1 MYHAIQHFQF
11 KSTQRSQI
19 KTKVD
24 SFSDAASGFWA
35 AFLHHWAAHISHIPV
50 NECIFLLPWHKLNC
64 ASANLYARVCVC
76 VCMCML
82 KNQSGKI
89 LKDSQRCV
97 EELCKHHAKGQTGDG
112 AYIGYDRYAEVET
125 NKELSASIYIY
136 INIQILMGATVSEV
150 SLVMTAAMKGKQRLY
165 K

>member
-1 MYHAIQHFQF
+1 MYFLSTLRVIDSFNYIYIYCCIFYMYHEIQHFQF

-24 SFSDAASGFWA
+24 SFIDAASVFWA
-35 AFLHHWAAHISHIPV
+35 AFLHHWAAHISHIQV

-64 ASANLYARVCVC
+64 ASANLYVRVCVC
-76 VCMCML
+76 VCVCVCML

-97 EELCKHHAKGQTGDG
+97 EEFCKHHAKRANGWWG
-112 AYIGYDRYAEVET
+112 IRCVW
-125 NKELSASIYIY
+125 SICWSQ
-136 INIQILMGATVSEV
+136 NE
-150 SLVMTAAMKGKQRLY
+150 
-165 K
+165 